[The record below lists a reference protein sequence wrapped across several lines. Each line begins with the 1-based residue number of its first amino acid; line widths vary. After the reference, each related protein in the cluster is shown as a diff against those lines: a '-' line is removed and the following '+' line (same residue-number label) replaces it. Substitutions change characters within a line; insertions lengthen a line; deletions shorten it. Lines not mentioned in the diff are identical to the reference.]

1 MKRSGFTLVELIFV
15 IVIIGILAAVAIP
28 KFKDLKNNAEAA
40 NAVKVAMDAF
50 NSIPSSFSNF
60 NDLEDDNVSAN
71 DLKKLVT
78 VTGKGWDYGTIAAGN
93 NGQTLTFTDPNHGST
108 AVVTL
113 TFNPLDRNV
122 SLQITCANFTDIKTQ
137 KKCGKILTGDA
148 TQTTASI
155 NETATF

>member
-40 NAVKVAMDAF
+40 GAVKVAMDAF
-50 NSIPSSFSNF
+50 SSIPSSFSNF
-60 NDLEDDNVSAN
+60 NDLEDDTTSAN
-71 DLKKLVT
+71 DLTKLVT
-78 VTGKGWDYGTIAAGN
+78 VKGKGWSYGSATSGN
-93 NGQTLTFTDPNHGST
+93 NGQTLTFTDPAGGTS

-113 TFNPLDRNV
+113 TFNPDDRNV
-122 SLQITCANFTDIKTQ
+122 SLQINCANFVDTKTQ
-137 KKCGKILTGDA
+137 QKCGKILDGNASNTN
-148 TQTTASI
+148 ASI